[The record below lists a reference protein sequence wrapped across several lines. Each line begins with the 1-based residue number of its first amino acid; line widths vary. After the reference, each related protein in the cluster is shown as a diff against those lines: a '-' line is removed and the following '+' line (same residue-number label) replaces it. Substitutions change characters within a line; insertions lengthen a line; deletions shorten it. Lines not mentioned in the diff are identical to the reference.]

1 MKAFSLALTLLLAL
15 AVNSSVT
22 AQEEQSAAKS
32 FEQLQKFN
40 RFYRYLDATYVDQVD
55 MEPLVEDA
63 IRSMLEDLD
72 PHSVYLDKE
81 EMQKHIGIGKE
92 MAKLDKA
99 MMARYEEFIRN
110 EGFEELA
117 EKDEE
122 MAEMLAKYKGLQDE
136 V

>member
-1 MKAFSLALTLLLAL
+1 MKAFSLVLTLLLAL
-15 AVNSSVT
+15 AVNCSVT

-72 PHSVYLDKE
+72 PQRQVHHRLL
-81 EMQKHIGIGKE
+81 KHYMLVKPPPGHTFVH
-92 MAKLDKA
+92 AF
-99 MMARYEEFIRN
+99 FI
-110 EGFEELA
+110 
-117 EKDEE
+117 
-122 MAEMLAKYKGLQDE
+122 
-136 V
+136 

>member
-15 AVNSSVT
+15 AVNCSVT

-81 EMQKHIGIGKE
+81 EM
-92 MAKLDKA
+92 
-99 MMARYEEFIRN
+99 
-110 EGFEELA
+110 
-117 EKDEE
+117 
-122 MAEMLAKYKGLQDE
+122 
-136 V
+136 